1 MASQHFSHQRGPALS
16 HGIEQTVRAH
26 LGLTQLELAMLL
38 NVSRGTVAMAE
49 LSRRDLP
56 PAATVLL
63 AQLLPALLATPPPA
77 SAAPA
82 PLTPEQRDELDMR
95 RQAIGLE
102 EYPLRQQLKR
112 VQTRLLQ
119 AHQRQLAEPVL
130 RAALPPTD
138 TRAHRKLSR
147 LAEAAEACLRT
158 ENALPALL
166 ELRLRVLAF
175 ERAEIE
181 RLLHAKAG

>member
-1 MASQHFSHQRGPALS
+1 MATQHFSHQRGPAAS

-38 NVSRGTVAMAE
+38 NVSRGTLAMAE
-49 LSRRDLP
+49 LGHRDLP
-56 PAATVLL
+56 PAATAVL

-77 SAAPA
+77 SAAP
-82 PLTPEQRDELDMR
+82 LTPEQRDALDLR
-95 RQAIGLE
+95 RQGIGLE
-102 EYPLRQQLKR
+102 EYPLRQQLAR

-119 AHQRQLAEPVL
+119 ARRRQLAEHVL

-138 TRAHRKLSR
+138 TLAHRKLSR
-147 LAEAAEACLRT
+147 LAEAAEACLHT
-158 ENALPALL
+158 ESAAPALL

-175 ERAEIE
+175 ERAEVE
-181 RLLHAKAG
+181 RILAA

>member
-1 MASQHFSHQRGPALS
+1 MASQHFSHQRGPAPS
-16 HGIEQTVRAH
+16 HGTEQLVRAH

-38 NVSRGTVAMAE
+38 NVSRGTLAMAE
-49 LSRRDLP
+49 LGRRDLP
-56 PAATVLL
+56 PAATAVL

-82 PLTPEQRDELDMR
+82 PLTPQQRDTLDLR
-95 RQAIGLE
+95 RQGIGRE
-102 EYPLRQQLKR
+102 EYPLRQQLAH

-119 AHQRQLAEPVL
+119 ARRRQLAEPVL

-138 TRAHRKLSR
+138 TLAHRKLSR
-147 LAEAAEACLRT
+147 LAEAAEACLRDESAT
-158 ENALPALL
+158 PALL

-175 ERAEIE
+175 ERAELDK
-181 RLLHAKAG
+181 LLG